1 MIDLDLQKFAHNPSE
16 VFPWTTTNV
25 LSLPCC
31 CGMFWFR
38 VSPVLSPNFESCMA
52 KLTIVITLKK
62 MKRPRRP
69 KAATAND
76 LYWMPKSAYEGM
88 F

>member
-31 CGMFWFR
+31 YGMFWFR
-38 VSPVLSPNFESCMA
+38 VSPVLSPNFES
-52 KLTIVITLKK
+52 
-62 MKRPRRP
+62 
-69 KAATAND
+69 
-76 LYWMPKSAYEGM
+76 
-88 F
+88 